1 MNTSIDT
8 APPWALTN
16 ALLIDGT
23 GEPAVAG
30 ATVVVTGNTITAVG
44 DATVIPPGAQ
54 VVDLQGRTVL
64 PGLIDAHVHLGGGGF
79 GEGARFNGR
88 ASSGDYAAPRA
99 DALRYGVTTQRTLGD
114 YLHDSVAVRDEID
127 AGTLRGARIVTS
139 GASFQVRGGHPNST
153 VWANDETAMREAA
166 RFPTTPE
173 EAVQAVKELA
183 EAGVDLIKIIISNNA
198 FDGTPKPELKFPWEL
213 TEAIVA
219 AAHEIGLPVAA
230 HVEKLS
236 DALRAVRAGVDDIE
250 HLVFR
255 MFDDTGEDA
264 FDELF
269 ALMAHKGTYLG
280 ATMVV
285 RHHSAPVD
293 VDPTTLHYGNRLIR
307 RAFDA
312 GVRISVGSD
321 AHAPGQHGKRLFDEL
336 VMMVHDQ
343 GIPPLAALTAA
354 TGTNSELLRRSE
366 TIGSVTPGKLADLLV
381 VDGNPLEEITDL
393 ARVHLVVLNGDVVV
407 DNAGGVR

>member
-1 MNTSIDT
+1 MADN
-8 APPWALTN
+8 AVPWALTN

-23 GEPAVAG
+23 GAPAAPR
-30 ATVVVTGNTITAVG
+30 ATVVVTGTTITAVG
-44 DATVIPPGAQ
+44 DATVIPPGAR
-54 VVDLQGRTVL
+54 VVDLQGRTLL

-79 GEGARFNGR
+79 GGGARFSGR
-88 ASSGDYAAPRA
+88 ASSDDYAAPRA

-114 YLHDSVAVRDEID
+114 YTHDSIAVRDEID
-127 AGTLRGARIVTS
+127 AGRLRGARIVTS

-153 VWANDETAMREAA
+153 VWANDENVMREAG

-198 FDGTPKPELKFPWEL
+198 FGGAPKPELKFPWEL
-213 TEAIVA
+213 TEAIIA

-230 HVEKLS
+230 HVEKRS
-236 DALRAVRAGVDDIE
+236 DALRAVRAGVDNIE
-250 HLVFR
+250 HLVFS
-255 MFDDTGEDA
+255 MFDDKDEEA
-264 FDELF
+264 YDELF
-269 ALMAHKGTYLG
+269 ALMARNGTYLG

-285 RHHSAPVD
+285 RQHAAPVD
-293 VDPTTLHYGNRLIR
+293 VDPLTLHYGTQVVR

-336 VMMVHDQ
+336 VMMVNDQ
-343 GIPPLAALTAA
+343 GIPALAALTAA
-354 TGTNSELLRRSE
+354 TQTNSELLRRSWAIG
-366 TIGSVTPGKLADLLV
+366 TITPGKLADLLV
-381 VDGNPLEEITDL
+381 VDGNPLEQITDL
-393 ARVHLVVLNGDVVV
+393 AKVHLVVLGGDIAV